1 MKLDRIEL
9 TDIHTPMALA
19 RAVHHQ
25 LGDTATPVPVVEI
38 ARALDILEVTTG
50 RFDGFEGM
58 LLTNR
63 VRSKGAILA
72 NTRHGHR
79 RARFTIAHELGHFLM
94 ERHVLTDITGFRCR
108 SVDMRETRESR
119 QEFKQEVQANQF
131 AIELLAP
138 APKFESYLPSHRLL
152 SIIINAL
159 DWFSGPVS
167 GGLEV
172 YLD

>member
-38 ARALDILEVTTG
+38 ARALDIPEVTTG

-138 APKFESYLPSHRLL
+138 APKFESCLSSHRLL